1 MKRIYIRG
9 SASISPQDTFL
20 KNELPDRLL
29 LSTENRLICQEPA
42 SYAQVIPPARAR
54 RMSRI
59 LKMGLASALQCLENS
74 GLAQPDAIITGTALG
89 CLEDTEKFLVA
100 MIRDQELFLTPT
112 HFIQSTQ
119 NSVAAQIAM
128 HLQCKHHNFTFVH
141 KGFSFESA
149 MLDGMMLLRD
159 NEAKNVLVGGLDEMT
174 DRNYAL
180 YVQLGLIRKEPV
192 QAAHILQHPG
202 TGTIAGEGSTFFTLT
217 TEKPVGRWIELV
229 DIQTHFGA
237 LDPVEMTDL
246 ITSLLDRHEWTPDDL
261 SFCMLGLNGDESH
274 DRSYSQW
281 MEKSMSNVPQ
291 IWYKHLCGEYQTS
304 SAFALWLAT
313 RLLLEN
319 RIPNYLKL
327 NPLEPRHMERVL
339 ITTHYDNNFAFYV
352 LELSP
357 ENKKD

>member
-1 MKRIYIRG
+1 M
-9 SASISPQDTFL
+9 
-20 KNELPDRLL
+20 
-29 LSTENRLICQEPA
+29 
-42 SYAQVIPPARAR
+42 
-54 RMSRI
+54 
-59 LKMGLASALQCLENS
+59 
-74 GLAQPDAIITGTALG
+74 
-89 CLEDTEKFLVA
+89 
-100 MIRDQELFLTPT
+100 
-112 HFIQSTQ
+112 
-119 NSVAAQIAM
+119 
-128 HLQCKHHNFTFVH
+128 
-141 KGFSFESA
+141 
-149 MLDGMMLLRD
+149 
-159 NEAKNVLVGGLDEMT
+159 
-174 DRNYAL
+174 
-180 YVQLGLIRKEPV
+180 

-352 LELSP
+352 LELSF